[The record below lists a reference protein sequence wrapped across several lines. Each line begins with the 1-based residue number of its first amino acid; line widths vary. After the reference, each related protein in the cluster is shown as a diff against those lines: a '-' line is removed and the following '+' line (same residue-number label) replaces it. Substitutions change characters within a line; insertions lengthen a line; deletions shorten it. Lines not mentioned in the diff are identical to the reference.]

1 MPESAQSEGQIFMPS
16 GRYTRIEIT
25 QKAYMGLEAEAV
37 LQGKTLKKLA
47 SDLILKNISQKALQF
62 IHASNTDAGSS
73 ISMEEEAEAGRAA
86 INGPELRVRRRRISD
101 NAEVIGQIKVLW
113 SQKPRPSQREIA
125 KIINYPASS
134 TKYQIKN
141 MLEKG
146 ELEG

>member
-1 MPESAQSEGQIFMPS
+1 MPS

-25 QKAYMGLEAEAV
+25 QEAYMGLEAEAV

-47 SDLILKNISQKALQF
+47 SDLILKNISKKALQF
-62 IHASNTDAGSS
+62 IHTSNADAGDTSFL
-73 ISMEEEAEAGRAA
+73 MEEEAEDAA
-86 INGPELRVRRRRISD
+86 VVASGPGLRIRRRRISD
-101 NAEVIGQIKVLW
+101 NMEVIEHIKVLW

>member
-1 MPESAQSEGQIFMPS
+1 MPS

-25 QKAYMGLEAEAV
+25 QEAYMGLEAEAV
-37 LQGKTLKKLA
+37 LQGKTLKRLA
-47 SDLILKNISQKALQF
+47 SDLILRNISQKALQF
-62 IHASNTDAGSS
+62 IHARDADAVPDSVS
-73 ISMEEEAEAGRAA
+73 LKDVAEDAEAALK
-86 INGPELRVRRRRISD
+86 GPALSVRRRRISN
-101 NAEVIGQIKVLW
+101 NAEVIGQIKMLW

-134 TKYQIKN
+134 TKYQIKG

>member
-1 MPESAQSEGQIFMPS
+1 MPS
-16 GRYTRIEIT
+16 GRFTRIEIT
-25 QKAYMGLEAEAV
+25 QEAYMGLEAEAV

-62 IHASNTDAGSS
+62 ILASDVDAGGTSLL
-73 ISMEEEAEAGRAA
+73 MDDEAEARGTDK
-86 INGPELRVRRRRISD
+86 NGKGLRVRRRRISE
-101 NAEVIGQIKVLW
+101 NIEVIEHIKVLW

-146 ELEG
+146 ELK

>member
-1 MPESAQSEGQIFMPS
+1 MPS

-25 QKAYMGLEAEAV
+25 HEAYMGLEAEAV

-47 SDLILKNISQKALQF
+47 SELILGNISPKALKF
-62 IHASNTDAGSS
+62 IHGGAPSFYQ
-73 ISMEEEAEAGRAA
+73 EEVAED
-86 INGPELRVRRRRISD
+86 EKVDLRIRRPRIS
-101 NAEVIGQIKVLW
+101 NNSEAIEQIKVLW
-113 SQKPRPSQREIA
+113 SQSPRPSQREIA

-146 ELEG
+146 ELKG